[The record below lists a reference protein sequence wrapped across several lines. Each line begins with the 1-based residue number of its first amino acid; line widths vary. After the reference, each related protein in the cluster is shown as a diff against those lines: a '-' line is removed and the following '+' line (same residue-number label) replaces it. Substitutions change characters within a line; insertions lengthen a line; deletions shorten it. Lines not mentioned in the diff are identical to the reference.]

1 MTWLSIVT
9 VVRDD
14 ESALNKTRVSIEA
27 NHLDG
32 VEWLVVDSSLEREA
46 VEHLVTGF
54 GRYEWV
60 SPEGIYPAMNCG
72 LELAEG
78 EYVMFLNAGDE
89 LSSPNTLS
97 LVRDLLAEQP
107 CAWAYGHIEIIEA
120 SGISVLSSTW
130 DYEVE
135 KHHFFA
141 RGSFPP
147 HQGTFTRVSD
157 LRALGGFDTSYRI
170 AADYKAFLQLTQRA
184 DPLVLPIVV
193 ARFPTG
199 GASSQHWSRS
209 LAEFHRARVE
219 VLTPSGKALIREWAL
234 TAVQAARVGA
244 YRLVAAPVRRL
255 ARR

>member
-14 ESALNKTRVSIEA
+14 ESALNKTRASIEA
-27 NHLDG
+27 NDLDS
-32 VEWLVVDSSLEREA
+32 VEWLVVDSSQERET
-46 VEHLVTGF
+46 VEHLVSGI

-97 LVRDLLAEQP
+97 CVRDLLAGQP
-107 CAWAYGHIEIIEA
+107 CAWAYGHIEIMEA

-135 KHHFFA
+135 KQHFFA

-147 HQGTFTRVSD
+147 HQATFTRVSD
-157 LRALGGFDTSYRI
+157 LRALGGFDTSYHI

-184 DPLVLPIVV
+184 DPRVLPIVI

-199 GASSQHWSRS
+199 GASSQHWYRS

-219 VLTPSGKALIREWAL
+219 VLAPSGKASIRERAL
-234 TAVQAARVGA
+234 TAVQSVRVGA
-244 YRLVAAPVRRL
+244 YRLVVAPVRRL

>member
-14 ESALNKTRVSIEA
+14 ESGLTKTRSSIEA
-27 NHLDG
+27 NNLNG
-32 VEWLVVDSSLEREA
+32 VEWIVVDSSREREA
-46 VEHLVTGF
+46 VERLTTGI

-97 LVRDLLAEQP
+97 AVRDLLPEQP
-107 CAWAYGHIEIIEA
+107 CVWAYGHIEIIEG

-130 DYEVE
+130 DYKVE

-184 DPLVLPIVV
+184 DPCVLPIVV

-199 GASSQHWSRS
+199 GASSQHWYRS

-219 VLTPSGKALIREWAL
+219 VLAPSGKASIRERAL
-234 TAVQAARVGA
+234 TAVQSVRVGA
-244 YRLVAAPVRRL
+244 YRLVVAPVRRL

>member
-14 ESALNKTRVSIEA
+14 VSALNKTRASIEA
-27 NHLDG
+27 NDLDG
-32 VEWLVVDSSLEREA
+32 VEWLVVDSSQEREA
-46 VEHLVTGF
+46 VEHLVSGI

-72 LELAEG
+72 LERVEG

-89 LSSPNTLS
+89 LSSPHTLS
-97 LVRDLLAEQP
+97 CVRDLLAEQP

-120 SGISVLSSTW
+120 SRISVLSSTW

-147 HQGTFTRVSD
+147 HQATFTRASD
-157 LRALGGFDTSYRI
+157 LRALEGFDTSYRI

-184 DPLVLPIVV
+184 DPRVLPIVV

-199 GASSQHWSRS
+199 GASSQHWYRS

-219 VLTPSGKALIREWAL
+219 VLALSGKASIRERAL
-234 TAVQAARVGA
+234 TAVQSVRVGA
-244 YRLVAAPVRRL
+244 YRLVVAPVRRL